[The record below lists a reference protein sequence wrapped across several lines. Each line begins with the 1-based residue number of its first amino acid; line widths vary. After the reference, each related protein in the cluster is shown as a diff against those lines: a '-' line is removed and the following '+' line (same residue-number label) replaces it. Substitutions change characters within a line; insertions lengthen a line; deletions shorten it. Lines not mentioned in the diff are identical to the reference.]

1 MELGIKGHKTRGEE
15 IIKILKML
23 GGKNPCN
30 LTGDNDKYFYY
41 IGDKYIY
48 NSYIGSDETEG
59 YIIFT
64 LEDFLEK
71 IPYKVGDKV
80 TLDNKL
86 CSIIWMFW
94 ECNNIYYL
102 VQGTDTMF
110 TKKVIANE
118 LKPYKGKNTN
128 MNIEYDLAKYS
139 YEIKDGKIVIG
150 EKKPKYPTDFDEC
163 IAILHLQDSMVEARC
178 GYECNLINYFQR
190 LLMCRDAY
198 WKIAGEQMGLDKPW
212 EPDWTN
218 NYQKKW
224 LINFYQGEINFT
236 TGPNVQFILAFPTVE
251 MRDAF
256 YENFK
261 DLIEDCK
268 ELL

>member
-30 LTGDNDKYFYY
+30 LTGDDDKYFYY

-48 NSYIGSDETEG
+48 NSYIGPDETEG

-71 IPYKVGDKV
+71 FPYKLDDKV

-118 LKPYKGKNTN
+118 LKLYKEKNTN

-163 IAILHLQDSMVEARC
+163 ISILHLQDSMVEARC
-178 GYECNLINYFQR
+178 GYECNLISYFQR

-224 LINFYQGEINFT
+224 LINFYQNEINFT

-261 DLIEDCK
+261 DLIEKCK
-268 ELL
+268 VLL